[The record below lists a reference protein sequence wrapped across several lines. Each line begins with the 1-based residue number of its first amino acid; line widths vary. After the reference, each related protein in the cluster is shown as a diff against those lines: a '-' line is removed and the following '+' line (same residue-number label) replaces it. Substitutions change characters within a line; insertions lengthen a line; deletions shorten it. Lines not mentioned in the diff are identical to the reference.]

1 MNEQNGTV
9 VDWPG
14 REEENQRKRNLLAEY
29 HRKNCCGTRV
39 SENEWKVCR
48 YDLAK
53 RLAELDV
60 DQTKSERVWV
70 SARGTP
76 PKIWREL
83 RPRHAVPRN
92 DDEGLWVAAYDGSE
106 LGVMLP
112 ELSYTILRNAIWESW
127 NPKSEWRESNTES
140 NSRAAMLIW
149 LLDNGHVSVEDVNR
163 RLAV

>member
-29 HRKNCCGTRV
+29 HRKNCCGTCV
-39 SENEWKVCR
+39 SENEWKVCN
-48 YDLAK
+48 YELAK
-53 RLAELDV
+53 RLAELEV
-60 DQTKSERVWV
+60 DQSLSERVWLF
-70 SARGTP
+70 RDGT
-76 PKIWREL
+76 WHCVMRENIYGEF
-83 RPRHAVPRN
+83 PV
-92 DDEGLWVAAYDGSE
+92 VAAYDGSE